1 MRSSSSAALL
11 FLLVLAT
18 ASRLSLA
25 DARGTSITEVMGR
38 ELRGLVARADNI
50 FRSAAG
56 WHTTSDEDAA
66 AATFAESKDMRA
78 RKPSGGGGA
87 RCVTAAM
94 CRKRRVIC
102 GKRCYGAAA
111 ARTSVNH
118 VPRRCVVKCKKC
130 VATC

>member
-1 MRSSSSAALL
+1 MRSSSIAALL
-11 FLLVLAT
+11 FLLVLNT

-25 DARGTSITEVMGR
+25 DASGASITEVMGR

-56 WHTTSDEDAA
+56 WHATAA
-66 AATFAESKDMRA
+66 AFTESKNMRA
-78 RKPSGGGGA
+78 RKSSGGGGA
-87 RCVTAAM
+87 RCVTAAT

-111 ARTSVNH
+111 AARTSADH
-118 VPRRCVVKCKKC
+118 VPRCVVKCKKC

>member
-1 MRSSSSAALL
+1 MRSSSIAALL
-11 FLLVLAT
+11 FLLVLNT

-25 DARGTSITEVMGR
+25 DASGASITEVMGR
-38 ELRGLVARADNI
+38 ELRGLVARADSI

-56 WHTTSDEDAA
+56 WHATAA
-66 AATFAESKDMRA
+66 AFTESKNMRA
-78 RKPSGGGGA
+78 RKSSGGGGA
-87 RCVTAAM
+87 RCVTAAT

-102 GKRCYGAAA
+102 GKRCYGAAAA